1 MFSGRYP
8 HNTGVEG
15 FYQVKDPNY
24 PHLVDAMKAGGYFVG
39 IRGKASHS
47 TPYQPYAWDA
57 DLSVIDGKKQD
68 VKNADSYYVS
78 TRRGIEMAKAAG
90 KPFCLNVNI
99 SDPHKPFF
107 GINSK
112 GKLVDDKNVPSH
124 VFESSEVPI
133 PGFLFDHPDVRL
145 ELAHYYS
152 SVRRADDCF
161 AATMKALTES
171 GQADNTVIMFLS
183 DHGMPLP
190 FAKTAL
196 WHHSTHTPWIVCWP
210 GVTKPGYVDR
220 KHMIS
225 AVDLMP
231 TVLEIAGIEA
241 PDGFDGH
248 SFLPTIQGKSQDDR
262 EAVYKVYNENS
273 GGNRSPMRSVETKK
287 YGYLFNPWVDG
298 KRSFATATKGTM
310 TYRAMQK
317 LAATDPEIAA
327 RLNLFDHGVRE
338 ELYDYESDPNALN
351 NLIDDPKYAAVLTEL
366 RGTMRQFMEESKDP
380 VLEVFDQRGDDVSVS
395 AYVERVQAVSD
406 ERRQK
411 RRKQRS
417 PKTQRKQNV
426 NLFDL
431 QLPES
436 VQKGQAVEVVIN
448 HKLTKELGKQ
458 DFHVTLKNAQGDRV
472 DRKVVQAAGKGSLKV
487 PFELPADFQS
497 AAIMVSVFVG
507 KDYQSNLLHKTNG
520 PVSVTK

>member
-1 MFSGRYP
+1 
-8 HNTGVEG
+8 
-15 FYQVKDPNY
+15 
-24 PHLVDAMKAGGYFVG
+24 
-39 IRGKASHS
+39 
-47 TPYQPYAWDA
+47 
-57 DLSVIDGKKQD
+57 
-68 VKNADSYYVS
+68 
-78 TRRGIEMAKAAG
+78 MAKAAG

-112 GKLVDDKNVPSH
+112 GKLVDDKNIPSH

-241 PDGFDGH
+241 PDVFDGH

-351 NLIDDPKYAAVLTEL
+351 NLIDDPKYAAVLTKL
-366 RGTMRQFMEESKDP
+366 RGSMRQFMEESKDP
-380 VLEVFDQRGDDVSVS
+380 VLEVFDQREDDVRVS
-395 AYVERVQAVSD
+395 AYVDRVQAVSD
-406 ERRQK
+406 KRRQK
-411 RRKQRS
+411 RRKQRP

-436 VQKGQAVEVVIN
+436 VQQGQAVEVVIN
-448 HKLTKELGKQ
+448 HKLTKEVGKQ
-458 DFHVTLKNAQGDRV
+458 DFHVTLKNAQGERV

-487 PFELPADFQS
+487 PFKLPADFQS

>member
-1 MFSGRYP
+1 
-8 HNTGVEG
+8 
-15 FYQVKDPNY
+15 
-24 PHLVDAMKAGGYFVG
+24 
-39 IRGKASHS
+39 
-47 TPYQPYAWDA
+47 
-57 DLSVIDGKKQD
+57 
-68 VKNADSYYVS
+68 
-78 TRRGIEMAKAAG
+78 
-90 KPFCLNVNI
+90 
-99 SDPHKPFF
+99 
-107 GINSK
+107 
-112 GKLVDDKNVPSH
+112 
-124 VFESSEVPI
+124 
-133 PGFLFDHPDVRL
+133 
-145 ELAHYYS
+145 
-152 SVRRADDCF
+152 
-161 AATMKALTES
+161 
-171 GQADNTVIMFLS
+171 
-183 DHGMPLP
+183 
-190 FAKTAL
+190 
-196 WHHSTHTPWIVCWP
+196 
-210 GVTKPGYVDR
+210 
-220 KHMIS
+220 MIS

-327 RLNLFDHGVRE
+327 RLNLFDHGIRE

-472 DRKVVQAAGKGSLKV
+472 DRKVVQAAGEGSLRV